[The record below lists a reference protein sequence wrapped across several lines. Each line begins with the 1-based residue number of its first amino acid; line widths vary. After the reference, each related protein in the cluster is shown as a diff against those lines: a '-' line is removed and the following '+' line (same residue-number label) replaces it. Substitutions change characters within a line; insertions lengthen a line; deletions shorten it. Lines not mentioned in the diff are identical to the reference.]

1 MVTHSI
7 LAAQPV
13 LPRRFVMS
21 TEQNKAVVRRFI
33 TEVLEGGDL
42 AVLDEVLAPNYVNPA
57 MGGADLAGFKAILTG
72 MAAAVSLRFT
82 IQELVADGDS
92 VVARFSLEATR
103 SNGEKL
109 PAQGLTYY
117 RLANGKIVED
127 DPFSRP
133 DLGQLLGMAP
143 PAS

>member
-1 MVTHSI
+1 M
-7 LAAQPV
+7 A
-13 LPRRFVMS
+13 S
-21 TEQNKAVVRRFI
+21 TEQNKAVVRRFM
-33 TEVLEGGDL
+33 TEALGGGNL

-57 MGGADLAGFKAILTG
+57 MGGADLAGFKAIV
-72 MAAAVSLRFT
+72 AAMTSAVSLRFT
-82 IQELVADGDS
+82 IEELVAEGDS

-103 SNGEKL
+103 SSGEKL

-127 DPFSRP
+127 DPFTRP

-143 PAS
+143 HAS

>member
-1 MVTHSI
+1 
-7 LAAQPV
+7 
-13 LPRRFVMS
+13 MS

-33 TEVLEGGDL
+33 TEALEGGNL

-103 SNGEKL
+103 SSGEKL

-133 DLGQLLGMAP
+133 DLAQLLGMAP

>member
-1 MVTHSI
+1 
-7 LAAQPV
+7 
-13 LPRRFVMS
+13 MS

-33 TEVLEGGDL
+33 TEGLQGGNL

-82 IQELVADGDS
+82 IKELVADGDS

-103 SNGEKL
+103 SSGEKL
-109 PAQGLTYY
+109 PAEGLTYY
-117 RLANGKIVED
+117 RLADGKIVED
-127 DPFSRP
+127 DPFTRP
-133 DLGQLLGMAP
+133 DLGQLLGMTP
-143 PAS
+143 PGA